1 GLRLSD
7 LEATFMR
14 FTNYPDVTSW
24 PVQETNP
31 QFEALEAVREGVL
44 QYVAHMKSL
53 AHRLPDTWGTDALIP
68 LYKGLPRI
76 VAHYGSLELPSDLMR
91 VLERFDRTAKLV
103 QKDWLQAGDFSK
115 EEAKAEK
122 ARWDRF
128 RTDVVQPAL
137 CMWREWRY
145 GPILRVMAQ
154 AQLIYDTMRKQR
166 GQLSYGDL
174 LMKAA
179 QLLRDKPHVR
189 RYFQDRFT
197 HLLVDEFQDT
207 DPIQAEVMLLLTA
220 SDVNETDWRRV
231 IPRAGSLF
239 VVGDPKQSIYRLR
252 RADIVTYNDVKNII
266 RRGKAQNGMVL
277 ELSSN
282 FRTTGSI
289 ISWVNEVFEPSDEA
303 PFETAQSV
311 IRFDRL
317 DSPESPRYVGLERA
331 RVDETP
337 GMLLGVY
344 SLTIPQEYNNQELV
358 LEYEADRIARTIRYA
373 LDNPTITI
381 PRTKQ
386 EIEQG
391 RSEQPEPSDFL
402 IINPK
407 RSRLSLYASKLEE
420 YGIPTQVSG
429 GSALNEVQ
437 EVKMLHACLNAL
449 MRPDDP
455 VALVATLRGK
465 LFGISDVAL
474 YEFKKAGGRFSFH
487 SDVPDGLH
495 NRYASLFLD
504 AFNRMRRYSLW
515 LIKMPPLAAFER
527 IVADLG
533 LMALAS
539 LRSGGDVQAGS
550 LAKAL
555 EILRSIQHQT
565 WTTAQLVEQLE
576 GL

>member
-1 GLRLSD
+1 MTAKPAPSGTSLPDHAARELIAKTLDRNMLVEAAAGTGKTSSMVTRMVELIRTGTCKSIRTMAAVTFTRKAAAELRSRFRIKLEGSVREETGPTLERLDRALVNIEQCFIGTIHSFCGRLLRERPVEAGVDLTFEELDQDADELLRREAWADFSSRVIAGDTEGILAVLDELGLRLSD
-7 LEATFMR
+7 LESTFMR
-14 FTNYPDVTSW
+14 LTNYPDVTSW

-31 QFEALEAVREGVL
+31 QFEALEAVRERVL

-53 AHRLPDTWGTDALIP
+53 THRLPDTWGTDALIP

-103 QKDWLQAGDFSK
+103 QKDWLQTGDFSK

-154 AQLIYDTMRKQR
+154 AQLIFDTMRKQR

-231 IPRAGSLF
+231 VPRVGSLF
-239 VVGDPKQSIYRLR
+239 VVGDPKQSIYRFR

-266 RRGKAQNGMVL
+266 QRGNAQNGMVL

-289 ISWVNEVFEPSDEA
+289 ISWVNEVFEPSDQV
-303 PFETAQSV
+303 PFEGAQSV
-311 IRFDRL
+311 IRFDRR

-337 GMLLGVY
+337 GVLLGV
-344 SLTIPQEYNNQELV
+344 
-358 LEYEADRIARTIRYA
+358 LEAYQRNHETIR
-373 LDNPTITI
+373 
-381 PRTKQ
+381 
-386 EIEQG
+386 
-391 RSEQPEPSDFL
+391 
-402 IINPK
+402 
-407 RSRLSLYASKLEE
+407 
-420 YGIPTQVSG
+420 
-429 GSALNEVQ
+429 
-437 EVKMLHACLNAL
+437 KM
-449 MRPDDP
+449 M
-455 VALVATLRGK
+455 
-465 LFGISDVAL
+465 I
-474 YEFKKAGGRFSFH
+474 AG
-487 SDVPDGLH
+487 
-495 NRYASLFLD
+495 
-504 AFNRMRRYSLW
+504 
-515 LIKMPPLAAFER
+515 
-527 IVADLG
+527 
-533 LMALAS
+533 
-539 LRSGGDVQAGS
+539 
-550 LAKAL
+550 
-555 EILRSIQHQT
+555 
-565 WTTAQLVEQLE
+565 
-576 GL
+576 